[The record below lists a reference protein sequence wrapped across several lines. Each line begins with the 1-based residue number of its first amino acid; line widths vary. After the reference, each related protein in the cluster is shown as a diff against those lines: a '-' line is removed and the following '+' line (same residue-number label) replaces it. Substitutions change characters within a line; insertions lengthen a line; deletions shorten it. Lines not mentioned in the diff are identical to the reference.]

1 MKKVRWL
8 FMLVALILCMSI
20 ILTACG
26 GNNTTTPPTGDEDG
40 TQYTVTFDSQG
51 GSAVAGQKVDPGSLL
66 NVPTNP
72 TKDNYYFDGWYVS
85 TDANA
90 KEWNFAAD
98 TVTATTTL
106 YAKWLAYITVTF
118 EAHNGEAVTTQPVP
132 EGKFATRPTTP
143 QRDNYDFIGWYKGEA
158 DDSEAWDFDS
168 DTVKEPI
175 TLHAHWQ
182 PQSVTPSDNLTYTR
196 NSNGY
201 TVTGITGTDTVIVI
215 PATHNGQPVTTIGE
229 SAFAYSRHNETITS
243 VTISDSVTTIER
255 NAFYNRSELVTVNI
269 SENSALTTVGN
280 NAFAG
285 CRALESIYIPAG
297 VTSLGDN
304 VFNNCGSLNNITGA
318 DGNAAY
324 SSEGNNLIEKATNTL
339 IRGTNNSTIPASV
352 TTIAPRAFSRTTA
365 TELNIPVTVTTI
377 GNYFIADSAYT
388 VIRYQGTE
396 EQWNA
401 IEKSATMW
409 NYGNRDVELVFSAQS
424 TPEPTPSYEV
434 EAPGAGPQS
443 ASNITSVGGVP
454 LLTLNNGVQMPQ
466 FGLGTQIQSLENGD
480 LGVLNQTSREAV
492 AAALRAGYRHLDD
505 AHGYLQE
512 RGVGQGIK
520 DSGVPREEIWIT
532 DKLWPSEYANA
543 AQAIDDM
550 LDRLDVEYID
560 LLYLHHPAGTIAN
573 IESAW
578 RAMEAAY
585 RAGKIRALGISNF
598 DNRMEAFNAIMDE
611 EIKPQVMQ
619 IECHPLAQRVETRAL
634 ATQYNI
640 QVECWYPLKHNAP
653 GLVTSNVLE
662 TIAEARG
669 KSVYQIIIRWHIQ
682 EGFSVIP
689 GSTNPAHIQEN
700 IDVFDFELTEAEMN
714 SIRAMDQ
721 GESGRSFRMNYGNS
735 LGFFGSAP
743 REWNGTFQ

>member
-8 FMLVALILCMSI
+8 FMFVALILCMSI
-20 ILTACG
+20 TLTACG
-26 GNNTTTPPTGDEDG
+26 GNNTTTPPTGDEYG
-40 TQYTVTFDSQG
+40 TQYIVTFDSQG
-51 GSAVAGQKVDPGSLL
+51 GSAVESQKVDSGSHL

-90 KEWNFAAD
+90 KEWNFDTD

-118 EAHNGEAVTTQPVP
+118 DAHNGEAVTTQSVP
-132 EGKFATRPTTP
+132 EGKFATRPTMP

-182 PQSVTPSDNLTYTR
+182 LQSV
-196 NSNGY
+196 
-201 TVTGITGTDTVIVI
+201 
-215 PATHNGQPVTTIGE
+215 
-229 SAFAYSRHNETITS
+229 
-243 VTISDSVTTIER
+243 
-255 NAFYNRSELVTVNI
+255 
-269 SENSALTTVGN
+269 
-280 NAFAG
+280 
-285 CRALESIYIPAG
+285 
-297 VTSLGDN
+297 
-304 VFNNCGSLNNITGA
+304 
-318 DGNAAY
+318 
-324 SSEGNNLIEKATNTL
+324 
-339 IRGTNNSTIPASV
+339 
-352 TTIAPRAFSRTTA
+352 
-365 TELNIPVTVTTI
+365 
-377 GNYFIADSAYT
+377 
-388 VIRYQGTE
+388 
-396 EQWNA
+396 
-401 IEKSATMW
+401 
-409 NYGNRDVELVFSAQS
+409 
-424 TPEPTPSYEV
+424 TPSYEV

-520 DSGVPREEIWIT
+520 DSGVLREEIWIT

-585 RAGKIRALGISNF
+585 GAGKIRALGISNF

-611 EIKPQVMQ
+611 KIKPQVMQ
-619 IECHPLAQRVETRAL
+619 IECHPLAQRVEARAL

-653 GLVTSNVLE
+653 GLVTSNVLD
-662 TIAEARG
+662 TIAETHN

-700 IDVFDFELTEAEMN
+700 IDVFDFKLTEAEMN
-714 SIRAMDQ
+714 SIRSMDQ
-721 GESGRSFRMNYGNS
+721 GESGRSFRMSYGNS
-735 LGFFGSAP
+735 LSFFGNPP
-743 REWNGTFQ
+743 REWNGTFEAAAPAYVEAT